1 MLGLI
6 GKKLGM
12 TQIFDEEGKQIPVT
26 VLEVGPCYVT
36 ALRTPDTDGYN
47 AVQLSYSETKEKKL
61 TKADLG
67 RFKKAGTPNFTYT
80 REIRTE
86 NLEGLQLGQQVGADN
101 FEAGDWIDV
110 QGISVGRGFQGV
122 VKRHHFKGA
131 QTMSHGTKMGREP
144 GSVGSRAGG
153 VGCRKNTPKGKRMPG
168 RMGNEQVTVQ
178 NIKVVRVDSVN
189 NLLLVRGAVP
199 GPENRCLVVR
209 TALKRPVNRNWKVP
223 AAKTESSTTQEASSP
238 DSPEKNS

>member
-12 TQIFDEEGKQIPVT
+12 TQIFDEEGKQVPVT
-26 VLEVGPCYVT
+26 VLEMGPCFVT
-36 ALRTPDTDGYN
+36 ALRTLDTDGYK
-47 AVQLSYSETKEKKL
+47 AVQLGYFPAKEKKL

-67 RFKKAGTPNFTYT
+67 RFKKAGTSNYTYT

-86 NLEGLQLGQQVGADN
+86 NLEGLQLGQQVGAEN
-101 FEAGDWIDV
+101 FEAGDWVDITAV
-110 QGISVGRGFQGV
+110 SVGRGFQGV

-153 VGCRKNTPKGKRMPG
+153 VGCRKETPKGKKMPG
-168 RMGNEQVTVQ
+168 RMGNERVTVQ
-178 NIKVVRVDSVN
+178 NVKVVQVDAKN
-189 NLLLVRGAVP
+189 NIVLVRGAVP

-223 AAKTESSTTQEASSP
+223 AAKTETSTPQEASSP
-238 DSPEKNS
+238 ESPEKNS